1 MSRVT
6 TKEKRTE
13 KKGII
18 MWEYVKKKK
27 KKNWAKKCWRLW
39 WTNDLQDSRSLS
51 DLQICDGEREQRGQ
65 REVEQ
70 NDDEIEEKRSEQ
82 GAT

>member
-1 MSRVT
+1 M
-6 TKEKRTE
+6 
-13 KKGII
+13 
-18 MWEYVKKKK
+18 
-27 KKNWAKKCWRLW
+27 L
-39 WTNDLQDSRSLS
+39 DSWSLS